1 MLRFGLCTDQN
12 LPYQTLVER
21 WQYFESLG
29 FDSLWDCDHYV
40 QPSRPTG
47 PYYEGWTLLAALA
60 ACTKRA
66 RIGVLVSS
74 NTFRHPAL
82 LAKEAATV
90 DHISNGRLDLG
101 IGAGWYV
108 PEHEMYGLDFPP
120 PAERVAR
127 FRECVEI
134 VDALLRNEVTTYA
147 GKYYQ
152 LQDAAF
158 RPGPVQ
164 QPRPPL
170 VLGGSKPKMLRIV
183 AEYADTWNAFGS
195 VEEMRERNALLD
207 AQCAAIGRDPKEIS
221 RSLYGWAS
229 MMGSDSWQSAD
240 AFTQIIGAYREA
252 GVNEFILDAPG
263 EDRFP
268 LLERIAA
275 DIIPAMRAE

>member
-229 MMGSDSWQSAD
+229 MMGSDPWQSAD

>member
-101 IGAGWYV
+101 IGAGWYA

>member
-108 PEHEMYGLDFPP
+108 PEHERYGLDFPP

-229 MMGSDSWQSAD
+229 MMGSDPWQSAD

>member
-158 RPGPVQ
+158 RPGPIQ

-207 AQCAAIGRDPKEIS
+207 AQCAVIGRDPKEIS

-229 MMGSDSWQSAD
+229 MMGSDPWQSAD

-252 GVNEFILDAPG
+252 GVNEFVLDAPG

>member
-1 MLRFGLCTDQN
+1 MVRFGLCTDQN
-12 LPYQTLVER
+12 LPYATLVER

-60 ACTKRA
+60 ARTERV
-66 RIGVLVSS
+66 RVGVLVSS

-90 DHISNGRLDLG
+90 DHISGGRLDLG

-147 GKYYQ
+147 GQYYQ
-152 LQDAAF
+152 LKDAALSS
-158 RPGPVQ
+158 RPRTATAPAARARWLEAEDAAHRRGVCGHLECLRQ
-164 QPRPPL
+164 R
-170 VLGGSKPKMLRIV
+170 GG
-183 AEYADTWNAFGS
+183 
-195 VEEMRERNALLD
+195 D
-207 AQCAAIGRDPKEIS
+207 A
-221 RSLYGWAS
+221 
-229 MMGSDSWQSAD
+229 
-240 AFTQIIGAYREA
+240 
-252 GVNEFILDAPG
+252 
-263 EDRFP
+263 
-268 LLERIAA
+268 
-275 DIIPAMRAE
+275 RA